1 MSAHFPAAAVYTA
14 CRHHPKTLL
23 KAVAMKP
30 IRSLF
35 IAGFALAA
43 AAPAGHAQAADSALA
58 NWHLLD
64 PTADRVPGI
73 SAERAYRELLSGM
86 RARDTV
92 VVAIIDSGVEID
104 HPDLAGVIWT
114 NPGEVAG
121 NGRDDDNNG
130 YVDDVHG
137 WDFLGA
143 RDGRDI
149 HADTYEITRL
159 FAACR
164 GGAMEA
170 GGTPCPEIRAEFE
183 ERQGELR
190 QQAAFMQQL
199 SGMLGTLRTA
209 MGGTEITAESL
220 RALQSTDPQV
230 TTARGQI
237 GRILAAGFSVKD
249 IEEQTEAIQGQL
261 EHGYNPDFDPRG
273 VIGDNYANA
282 NERGYGNAEVEGPD
296 ASHGTH
302 VAGIVAAMRNDVGIN
317 GVAGTVRI
325 MSLRTVPDGDER
337 DKDVANAIR
346 YAVDNG
352 ARVVNMSFG
361 KSHSPQKSV
370 VDEAVRY
377 AESKG
382 VLLVHAAGN
391 DGADLNVEGNFPN
404 QEYAGGGRAS
414 NWIEVG
420 ASGWHGPTELAADF
434 SNYGRGKVDVFAPGV
449 SILSTVNDQTY
460 ARNDGTSMAAPVVS
474 GVAATLLAYFPELT
488 AAQVREI
495 ILASA
500 TRYTD
505 QQVTIPGG
513 EESVPFGQL
522 SDTGGVVN
530 LYNAVQMA
538 QQRVRR

>member
-1 MSAHFPAAAVYTA
+1 
-14 CRHHPKTLL
+14 
-23 KAVAMKP
+23 MKP
-30 IRSLF
+30 IRTLLF
-35 IAGFALAA
+35 AGLALAA
-43 AAPAGHAQAADSALA
+43 AAPAVHAQDTAQA

-73 SAERAYRELLSGM
+73 GAERAYRELLSGM
-86 RARDTV
+86 QPRDTV
-92 VVAIIDSGVEID
+92 VVAIIDSGIEID
-104 HPDLAGVIWT
+104 HPDLASVIWT
-114 NPGEVAG
+114 NRREVAG

-137 WDFLGA
+137 WDFLGS

-149 HADTYEITRL
+149 SNDTYEITRL
-159 FAACR
+159 YAACR
-164 GGAMEA
+164 GGAMEVGGIPCA
-170 GGTPCPEIRAEFE
+170 GIRRDFE
-183 ERQGELR
+183 ARQAELR
-190 QQAAFMQQL
+190 EEGAFVQQL
-199 SGMLGTLRTA
+199 TAMVATLRRA
-209 MGGTEITAESL
+209 MPGSEITEASL
-220 RALQSTDPQV
+220 RALQSTDPAV
-230 TTARGQI
+230 TTARSQI
-237 GRILAAGFSVKD
+237 GRVLAAGFSVED
-249 IEEQTEAIQGQL
+249 IEGQGKAMQDQL
-261 EHGYNPDFDPRG
+261 EYSFNPDFDPRP
-273 VIGDNYANA
+273 VIGDDYANTS
-282 NERGYGNAEVEGPD
+282 ERGYGNAEVEGPD
-296 ASHGTH
+296 ADHGTH
-302 VAGIVAAMRNDVGIN
+302 VAGIVAAMRNSVGVS
-317 GVAGTVRI
+317 GVAGNVRI
-325 MSLRTVPDGDER
+325 MVLRAVPDGDER

-404 QEYAGGGRAS
+404 QDYVGGGRAT

-420 ASGWHGPTELAADF
+420 ASGWQGAGELAAEF

-449 SILSTVNDQTY
+449 AILSTVTDQTY
-460 ARNDGTSMAAPVVS
+460 ARNDGTSMAAPVVT
-474 GVAATLLAYFPELT
+474 GMAATLLSYFPELT
-488 AAQVREI
+488 AVQVREI

-505 QQVTIPGG
+505 QQVRIPGG
-513 EESVPFGQL
+513 RERVPFGQL
-522 SDTGGVVN
+522 SDTGAVVN

>member
-1 MSAHFPAAAVYTA
+1 
-14 CRHHPKTLL
+14 
-23 KAVAMKP
+23 MKP
-30 IRSLF
+30 IRTLLF
-35 IAGFALAA
+35 AGLALAGT
-43 AAPAGHAQAADSALA
+43 APALQAQAMDTAQA

-73 SAERAYRELLSGM
+73 GAERAYRELLSGM
-86 RARDTV
+86 QPRDTV
-92 VVAIIDSGVEID
+92 VVAIIDSGIEVD

-114 NPGEVAG
+114 NPREVAG

-137 WDFLGA
+137 WDFLGG

-149 HADTYEITRL
+149 SNDTYEITRL
-159 FAACR
+159 YAACR
-164 GGAMEA
+164 GGAAEV
-170 GGTPCPEIRAEFE
+170 GGTPCADVRRDFE
-183 ERQGELR
+183 ARQAELR
-190 QQAAFMQQL
+190 EQGAFVQQL
-199 SGMLGTLRTA
+199 MGMVETLRRA
-209 MGGTEITAESL
+209 MPGQEITAASL
-220 RALQSTDPQV
+220 GALQSTDPQV
-230 TTARGQI
+230 TVARTTI
-237 GRILAAGFSVKD
+237 TRLLAAGLSVKD
-249 IEEQTEAIQGQL
+249 VEDQGQAMKDQL
-261 EHGYNPDFDPRG
+261 EFGYNPDFDPRP
-273 VIGDNYANA
+273 VIGDNYANTS
-282 NERGYGNAEVEGPD
+282 ERGYGNAEVEGPD
-296 ASHGTH
+296 ADHGTH
-302 VAGIVAAMRNDVGIN
+302 VAGIVAAMRNAVGVS
-317 GVAGTVRI
+317 GVAGSVRI
-325 MSLRTVPDGDER
+325 MVLRAVPDGDER

-404 QEYAGGGRAS
+404 QEYLGGGRAA

-420 ASGWHGPTELAADF
+420 ASGWQSGELAAEF

-449 SILSTVNDQTY
+449 SILSTVTDQTY
-460 ARNDGTSMAAPVVS
+460 ARNDGTSMAAPVVT
-474 GVAATLLAYFPELT
+474 GVAAALLSYFPELT
-488 AAQVREI
+488 AVQVREI
-495 ILASA
+495 ILAGA

-505 QQVTIPGG
+505 QQVQIPGG
-513 EESVPFGQL
+513 RERVPFGQL